1 MEYKFRRIIDKNLSI
16 ITYNF
21 AHPTKQNVF
30 FEFLLTINSKI
41 EVNFVLSN
49 EGYFY
54 LIIQNQLITYMNI
67 AQNIQE
73 INDSLA
79 GTITRLIAVTKTKPI
94 KDLEAAYHANCKIF
108 GENKVQEM
116 VQKWE
121 VLPKDI
127 EWHLIGH
134 LQSNKVKYMASF
146 VAMIHSIDSLKL
158 LQEVDKQAFK
168 CNRVIDCLLQIYIA
182 QEEAKFGLSQEE
194 ALEILNSQEFK
205 SMKNIKIVGIM
216 GMATNTDDQEQIR
229 LEFRG
234 LKAFFDTL
242 QSNYPDGNNIQLKE
256 ISMGMSGD
264 YLLAAQEGSTLV
276 RVGSAIFGSR

>member
-1 MEYKFRRIIDKNLSI
+1 M
-16 ITYNF
+16 T
-21 AHPTKQNVF
+21 
-30 FEFLLTINSKI
+30 
-41 EVNFVLSN
+41 
-49 EGYFY
+49 
-54 LIIQNQLITYMNI
+54 I
-67 AQNIQE
+67 AQNIE
-73 INDSLA
+73 KINSSLS
-79 GTITRLIAVTKTKPI
+79 GTSARLIAVTKTKPI
-94 KDLEAAYHANCKIF
+94 EDLQAAYDADCKIF

-134 LQSNKVKYMASF
+134 LQSNKVKYMAHF

-158 LQEVDKQAFK
+158 LQEVDKQALR
-168 CNRVIDCLLQIYIA
+168 NERVIDCLLQIYIA
-182 QEEAKFGLSQEE
+182 QEETKFGLSPEE
-194 ALEILNSQEFK
+194 ALEILDSDEFK
-205 SMKNIKIVGIM
+205 AMKNIKIVGVM

-234 LKAFFDTL
+234 LKSFFEEL
-242 QSNYPDGNNIQLKE
+242 KSKYPTTNNLQLKE

-264 YLLAAQEGSTLV
+264 YLIAAQEGSTLV